1 MSERY
6 DPDKADQM
14 LRAHPLRVL
23 RRLWLLL
30 RILASFAFVA
40 WLNRQ
45 PWAARDPEAVKERER
60 RAAVRFRE
68 ALIELGPTFIKIG
81 QLLATRPDILPLT
94 YTKELAVLQDRVP
107 PFATS
112 VALSIIREEL
122 GKDAHELFASFD
134 ETPLSA
140 ASIGQVYRARLH
152 SGEEVIVKVQR
163 PNLGEVIAL
172 DLGILRRM
180 ARWATGKDLKR
191 FGVPV
196 AKDMPYVAI
205 ADRLA
210 NSLYEQIDFVREAD
224 NIEVFRRNFKDFP
237 MVTAPKP
244 YRDYTTTRVLTEEYV
259 EGFKF
264 DDYAGITAAGLDY
277 VEVANLGVRAFI
289 KQVLEDG
296 FFHADTHPGNILIRP
311 SGEVVYIDFGM
322 VDSLP
327 EESQHILV
335 DLFIHLVHLNFD
347 GFITDLIKLDFL
359 PADVDRARILPIV
372 EDVYTTQMGLSG
384 ETYSLKEILDRVS
397 EVMYDYPFFL
407 PERFAFLMRSVGSME
422 GVVLE
427 REPAYKFLNVGLPF
441 AGKLML
447 NPEKRFLRDKL
458 FADLTE
464 GDRIRLDRLLELFDY
479 AAKEPTFRIGELAP
493 MAVSYLLSAEARPH
507 RNALTVSMLA
517 PEMMAEGSVLE
528 RIVARLMSD
537 PSFAPLDLLMPLFA
551 FLQTHEGLEWLE
563 VIVPRVRHVSL
574 AAGPARHVVPLVA
587 AVRGH
592 PEAPRLIGAAFAA
605 CKVMLSDRAL
615 SLQPVIDWLAAWFE
629 TEEGRAL
636 IVEGAAF
643 FGDMT
648 PAQRDELTF
657 IATLALEHP
666 ELDLSVLVGQV
677 AAFLTTPAAAPV
689 RALGFEWFASGRA
702 DQAMVQLL
710 QRSLFDRAMRGE
722 LVASLLPTLRYLSS
736 PEARETRFQI
746 ISSAWRR
753 LTGFLPASPLNPS
766 TSGEA

>member
-1 MSERY
+1 
-6 DPDKADQM
+6 M

-45 PWAARDPEAVKERER
+45 PWASKDPEVVKARER

-68 ALIELGPTFIKIG
+68 ALVELGPTFIKIG
-81 QLLATRPDILPLT
+81 QLLATRPDLLPLT

-107 PFATS
+107 PFETP
-112 VALSIIREEL
+112 VALQIIREEL
-122 GKDAHELFASFD
+122 GKDAHEIFARFD
-134 ETPLSA
+134 MEPLSA

-163 PNLGEVIAL
+163 PNLPEVIAL
-172 DLGILRRM
+172 DLAILRRM
-180 ARWATGKDLKR
+180 AQWATGKDLVR
-191 FGVPV
+191 YGVPV

-210 NSLYEQIDFVREAD
+210 TSLYEQIDFVREAE
-224 NIEVFRRNFKDFP
+224 NIEKFRRNFRDFP

-244 YRDYTTTRVLTEEYV
+244 YRDYTTTRVLTEEFI

-264 DDYAGITAAGLDY
+264 DDYEGIKGAGLDY
-277 VEVANLGVRAFI
+277 IEVANLGVRAFI

-311 SGEVVYIDFGM
+311 NGEVVYIDFGM
-322 VDSLP
+322 VDGLP

-359 PADVDRARILPIV
+359 PETVDRERILPIV
-372 EDVYTTQMGLSG
+372 EDIYTTQMGLTG

-427 REPAYKFLNVGLPF
+427 HEPTYKFLNVGLPF

-458 FADLTE
+458 FEDLME
-464 GDRIRLDRLLELFDY
+464 GDRLRLDRLLELFEY

-493 MAVSYLLSAEARPH
+493 MAISYLLSAEARPH
-507 RNALTVSMLA
+507 RNALTVSVLTR
-517 PEMMAEGSVLE
+517 EMMAEDSVLD
-528 RIVARLMSD
+528 RIIVRLLAD
-537 PSFAPLDLLMPLFA
+537 PSFTAQDAVMPLFA
-551 FLQTHEGLEWLE
+551 FLKTHDGLEWLE
-563 VIVPRVRHVSL
+563 VIVPRLRHIAPGAGPVRHL
-574 AAGPARHVVPLVA
+574 VPMLGA
-587 AVRGH
+587 LRAH
-592 PEAPRLIGAAFAA
+592 PDSTRMIGAAFAA

-615 SLQPVIDWLAAWFE
+615 SLQPVVDWLAAWFE
-629 TEEGRAL
+629 TDAGREL
-636 IVEGAAF
+636 ILEGADF
-643 FGDMT
+643 FASLS
-648 PAQRDELTF
+648 PSQRDEVTF

-677 AAFLTTPAAAPV
+677 VNFLTTPDAAPV

-702 DQAMVQLL
+702 DQAMVQLF
-710 QRSLFDRAMRGE
+710 QRTLFDKAMRGE

-736 PEARETRFQI
+736 PEASDTRLQI

-753 LTGFLPASPLNPS
+753 LTSFLPSSPHYPS
-766 TSGEA
+766 ISGEA